1 MVDRLERN
9 GYVRREVDA
18 SDRRRLII
26 QPLPE
31 CLASIAPHCQGMATA
46 WKDLL
51 AACDDEQL
59 ALFLDLLTAC
69 IGCPS
74 TSSQTLATTQIRHG
88 NRQQMTVAGRP
99 GGARANDVLSRVTAP
114 QSPSNRTLLTN
125 RARSSQGG
133 PLAAR
138 GRRTTGVDQHDRR
151 AP

>member
-31 CLASIAPHCQGMATA
+31 RLASIAPHCQGMATA

-51 AACDDEQL
+51 AAYDDEQL

-88 NRQQMTVAGRP
+88 NRQQMTLARRKVA
-99 GGARANDVLSRVTAP
+99 LSLPVAVGLLGWTSMTAG
-114 QSPSNRTLLTN
+114 LL
-125 RARSSQGG
+125 
-133 PLAAR
+133 R
-138 GRRTTGVDQHDRR
+138 GMT
-151 AP
+151 